1 MAIDDLFNIF
11 KKKGFRD
18 TYEILTKFKNY
29 KTNLNTYYQEL
40 TKFSY
45 YNSFLRVKDKL
56 IRMGLIIMET
66 QNRAKYIRLTKKGI
80 DIYIKLVEIND
91 ML

>member
-1 MAIDDLFNIF
+1 LSLDDLFNIL

-18 TYEILTKFKNY
+18 TFEILTKFTNY
-29 KTNLNTYYQEL
+29 KTNIHTFHKELN
-40 TKFSY
+40 KFSY

-56 IRMGLIIMET
+56 IRKRLIIIET
-66 QNRAKYIRLTKKGI
+66 QNRAKFIRLTKKGI
-80 DIYIKLVEIND
+80 DIYHKLVEIND

>member
-1 MAIDDLFNIF
+1 MSLDDLFNIF

-29 KTNLNTYYQEL
+29 KTNLNTFYKEL

-56 IRMGLIIMET
+56 IRMGLIIIET

-80 DIYIKLVEIND
+80 DIYFKLVELD
-91 ML
+91 EML

>member
-1 MAIDDLFNIF
+1 LSLEDLFNIF

-18 TYEILTKFKNY
+18 TYEILTKFKNF
-29 KTNLNTYYQEL
+29 KTNIHTFYKEL

-45 YNSFLRVKDKL
+45 YNSFLRVKHKL
-56 IRMGLIIMET
+56 IRKGLIIIET
-66 QNRAKYIRLTKKGI
+66 QNRAKFIRLTKKGI
-80 DIYIKLVEIND
+80 DIYNKLVEINN

>member
-1 MAIDDLFNIF
+1 MSLDDLFNIF

-18 TYEILTKFKNY
+18 TYEILTTFKNY
-29 KTNLNTYYQEL
+29 KTNLNTFYKEL

-56 IRMGLIIMET
+56 IRMGLIIIET
-66 QNRAKYIRLTKKGI
+66 QNKAKFIRLTKKGI
-80 DIYIKLVEIND
+80 DIYFKLVEIN
-91 ML
+91 L